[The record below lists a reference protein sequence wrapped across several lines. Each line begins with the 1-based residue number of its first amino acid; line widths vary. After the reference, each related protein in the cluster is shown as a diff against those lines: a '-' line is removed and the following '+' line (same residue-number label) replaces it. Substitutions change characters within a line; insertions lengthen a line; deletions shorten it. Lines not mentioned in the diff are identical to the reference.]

1 MKTDSALKY
10 EVACE
15 IAWDVRL
22 NVGIG
27 IAMKDGIVTLT
38 GKVDSDRAKRA
49 AEDAARRIE
58 GVAQVANQIEVRIRK
73 IAEADEALRAAAGL
87 FPL

>member
-27 IAMKDGIVTLT
+27 IATKDGMVTLT
-38 GKVDSDRAKRA
+38 GKVDSGVARQA

-58 GVAQVANQIEVRIRK
+58 GVAQVTNQIEIRVRK
-73 IAEADEALRAAAGL
+73 ITEADEALRAAAGL